1 MSTNKILSNDQIKE
15 MILAARGDLAPD
27 LVLKN
32 ARIVN
37 VFTKE
42 IESGDV
48 AIKDGYIVG
57 IGEFNGEEEI
67 DIGGRIICPGL
78 IDGHIHIESSM
89 ISPSEFAGAVAPHGT
104 TAVIADPHEIAN
116 VAGEEGIR
124 YMLEASAGLP
134 VDIFFMLPSCVPATP
149 LDESGAELSADELEP
164 FYKEERVAG
173 LAELMNSFGTV
184 RADEEIIRKIQGA
197 NSYGKRIDGHAPFL
211 TGKDLNAYITAGVRS
226 DHECSSAEE
235 AVEKLKLGQ
244 YIMIREGTAAR
255 NLEALLPLFDDKYCD
270 RCMLVTDDK
279 HGSDLI
285 DNGHIDYIIR
295 KAIRAGKD
303 PLNAIKMATLN
314 AAMYFGLK
322 DRGAIAPG
330 YIADIIV
337 LSDLKE
343 FTVEKVFKNGRLT
356 VDGGKNVRAIKSPSI
371 DKEKYPRVF
380 NSFNLREIKPSD
392 LEIRDEG
399 TKKRVI
405 KVIPGQILTEELIVE
420 SSSKQAEPD
429 KDIIKLAVIERH
441 KGTGHTGVGF
451 VSGYGLKK
459 GAIAS
464 SVAHDS
470 HNLIVA
476 GCTDD
481 DMALAANTVRENGGG
496 LAVVCDGKVLSSLP
510 LPIGGLM
517 CEMNVNDVEDILR
530 VMKEQA
536 RQLGVN
542 EGIDPFMTLAF
553 TALPVIPKLRLL
565 TQGVVD
571 VDKQSYVPV
580 MF

>member
-1 MSTNKILSNDQIKE
+1 MSTNKIFSNDQIKE

-57 IGEFNGEEEI
+57 IGEFDGEEEI
-67 DIGGRIICPGL
+67 DVGGRIICPGL

-124 YMLEASAGLP
+124 YMLEASEGLP

-235 AVEKLKLGQ
+235 AIEKLKLGQ

-337 LSDLKE
+337 LSDLEE

-517 CEMNVNDVEDILR
+517 CEMNVNEVEDILR

>member
-1 MSTNKILSNDQIKE
+1 MSTNKIFSNDQIKE

-57 IGEFNGEEEI
+57 IGEFDGEEEI
-67 DIGGRIICPGL
+67 DVGGRIICPGL

-184 RADEEIIRKIQGA
+184 RADEEIIRKIHGA

-235 AVEKLKLGQ
+235 AIEKLKLGQ

-314 AAMYFGLK
+314 AARRFS
-322 DRGAIAPG
+322 RTV
-330 YIADIIV
+330 V
-337 LSDLKE
+337 LPSTAE
-343 FTVEKVFKNGRLT
+343 RMSGR
-356 VDGGKNVRAIKSPSI
+356 
-371 DKEKYPRVF
+371 
-380 NSFNLREIKPSD
+380 
-392 LEIRDEG
+392 
-399 TKKRVI
+399 
-405 KVIPGQILTEELIVE
+405 
-420 SSSKQAEPD
+420 
-429 KDIIKLAVIERH
+429 
-441 KGTGHTGVGF
+441 
-451 VSGYGLKK
+451 
-459 GAIAS
+459 
-464 SVAHDS
+464 
-470 HNLIVA
+470 
-476 GCTDD
+476 
-481 DMALAANTVRENGGG
+481 
-496 LAVVCDGKVLSSLP
+496 
-510 LPIGGLM
+510 
-517 CEMNVNDVEDILR
+517 
-530 VMKEQA
+530 
-536 RQLGVN
+536 
-542 EGIDPFMTLAF
+542 
-553 TALPVIPKLRLL
+553 
-565 TQGVVD
+565 
-571 VDKQSYVPV
+571 
-580 MF
+580 

>member
-1 MSTNKILSNDQIKE
+1 MNTNNMLSNEKIKE
-15 MILAARGDLAPD
+15 MILAARGDLVPD

-37 VFTKE
+37 VFTND
-42 IESGDV
+42 IEPGDV
-48 AIKDGYIVG
+48 AVKDGYIVG
-57 IGEFNGEEEI
+57 IGEYEGKEEI
-67 DIGGRIICPGL
+67 DIGGKVICPGL

-89 ISPSEFAGAVAPHGT
+89 ISPSEFAKAVAPHGT
-104 TAVIADPHEIAN
+104 AAVIADPHEIAN
-116 VAGEEGIR
+116 VAGTDGIR
-124 YMLEASAGLP
+124 FMIEASAGLP

-149 LDESGAELSADELEP
+149 LDESGAELSAAELEP
-164 FYKEERVAG
+164 FYKEEQVAG
-173 LAELMNSFGTV
+173 LAELMNSYGTV

-197 NSYGKRIDGHAPFL
+197 NSCGKRIDGHAPFL
-211 TGKDLNAYITAGVRS
+211 TGKDLNAYITSGVGS
-226 DHECSSAEE
+226 DHECSSFEE
-235 AVEKLKLGQ
+235 ALEKLKRGQ

-279 HGSDLI
+279 HGNDLI

-295 KAIRAGKD
+295 KAVKAGKN

-314 AAMYFGLK
+314 AATYFGLK
-322 DRGAIAPG
+322 NRGAIAPG

-337 LSDLKE
+337 LSDLDD
-343 FTVEKVFKNGRLT
+343 FTVEKVFKNGLLT
-356 VDGGKNVRAIKSPSI
+356 VDGGKLVREIKAPAV
-371 DKEKYPRVF
+371 DKEKYSRVYK
-380 NSFNLREIKPSD
+380 SFNLREIKPSD
-392 LEIRDEG
+392 FEIRDEG
-399 TKKRVI
+399 TRKRVI

-420 SSSKQAEPD
+420 SSSKEAETD

-441 KGTGHTGVGF
+441 KDSGHTGVGF
-451 VSGYGLKK
+451 VTGYGLKK

-476 GCTDD
+476 GCSDS

-496 LAVVCDGKVLSSLP
+496 LAVVCDGEVLSSLP

-517 CEMNVNDVEDILR
+517 CDMDAHEVEDILS

-571 VDKQSYVPV
+571 VDTQSYVPV

>member
-57 IGEFNGEEEI
+57 IGEFDGEDEI

-235 AVEKLKLGQ
+235 AIEKLKLGQ
-244 YIMIREGTAAR
+244 FIMIREGTAAR

-337 LSDLKE
+337 LSDLEE
-343 FTVEKVFKNGRLT
+343 FTVEKVFKNGCLT
-356 VDGGKNVRAIKSPSI
+356 VDGGKNVRAIKSPLI
-371 DKEKYPRVF
+371 DKEKYSRVF

>member
-57 IGEFNGEEEI
+57 IGEFDGEEEI

-235 AVEKLKLGQ
+235 AIEKLKLG
-244 YIMIREGTAAR
+244 
-255 NLEALLPLFDDKYCD
+255 LFDDKYCD

-337 LSDLKE
+337 LSDLEE

-356 VDGGKNVRAIKSPSI
+356 VDGGKNVWAIKSPLI

-476 GCTDD
+476 GCTDG

-517 CEMNVNDVEDILR
+517 CEMNVNEVEDILR

>member
-57 IGEFNGEEEI
+57 IGEFDGEEEI

-235 AVEKLKLGQ
+235 AIEKLKLGQ
-244 YIMIREGTAAR
+244 FIMIREGTAAR

-337 LSDLKE
+337 LSDLE
-343 FTVEKVFKNGRLT
+343 DFTVEKVFKNGRLT

-517 CEMNVNDVEDILR
+517 CEMNVNEVEDILR

>member
-57 IGEFNGEEEI
+57 IGEFDGEDEI

-337 LSDLKE
+337 LSDLEE

-451 VSGYGLKK
+451 VSGYGPKK

-517 CEMNVNDVEDILR
+517 CEMNVYEVEDILR

>member
-57 IGEFNGEEEI
+57 IGEFDGEEEI

-235 AVEKLKLGQ
+235 AIEKLKLGQ

-255 NLEALLPLFDDKYCD
+255 NLEALLPLFDDRYCD

-517 CEMNVNDVEDILR
+517 CEMNVNEVEDILR

>member
-1 MSTNKILSNDQIKE
+1 

-57 IGEFNGEEEI
+57 IGEFDGEEEI

-235 AVEKLKLGQ
+235 AIEKLKLGQ

-337 LSDLKE
+337 LSDLEE

-517 CEMNVNDVEDILR
+517 CEMNVNEVEDILR

>member
-48 AIKDGYIVG
+48 AIKDGYIVS
-57 IGEFNGEEEI
+57 IGEFDGEEEI

-244 YIMIREGTAAR
+244 FIMIREGTAAR

-337 LSDLKE
+337 LSDLEE

-356 VDGGKNVRAIKSPSI
+356 VDGGKNVRAINSPLI

-517 CEMNVNDVEDILR
+517 CEMNVYEVEDILR

>member
-57 IGEFNGEEEI
+57 IGEFDGEDEI

-337 LSDLKE
+337 LSDLEE

-517 CEMNVNDVEDILR
+517 CEMNVNEVEDILR

>member
-57 IGEFNGEEEI
+57 IGEFDGEEEI

-244 YIMIREGTAAR
+244 FIMIREGTAAR

-337 LSDLKE
+337 LSDLE
-343 FTVEKVFKNGRLT
+343 DFTVEKVFKNGCLT
-356 VDGGKNVRAIKSPSI
+356 VDGGKNVRAIKSPLI
-371 DKEKYPRVF
+371 DKEKYSRVF

-517 CEMNVNDVEDILR
+517 CEMNVYEVEDILR

>member
-57 IGEFNGEEEI
+57 IGEFDGEEEI

-235 AVEKLKLGQ
+235 AIEKLKLGQ
-244 YIMIREGTAAR
+244 FIMIREGTAAR

-337 LSDLKE
+337 LSDLE
-343 FTVEKVFKNGRLT
+343 DFTVEKVFKNGRLT
-356 VDGGKNVRAIKSPSI
+356 VDGGKNVRAINSPLI

>member
-1 MSTNKILSNDQIKE
+1 MNTNNMLSNEKIKE
-15 MILAARGDLAPD
+15 MILAARGDLVPD

-37 VFTKE
+37 VFTND
-42 IESGDV
+42 IEPGDV
-48 AIKDGYIVG
+48 AVKDGYIVG
-57 IGEFNGEEEI
+57 IGEYEGKEEI
-67 DIGGRIICPGL
+67 DIGGKVICPGL

-89 ISPSEFAGAVAPHGT
+89 ISPSEFAKAVAPHGT
-104 TAVIADPHEIAN
+104 AAVIADPHEIAN
-116 VAGEEGIR
+116 VAGTDGIR
-124 YMLEASAGLP
+124 FMIEASAGLP

-149 LDESGAELSADELEP
+149 LDESGAELSAAELEP
-164 FYKEERVAG
+164 FYKEDQVAG
-173 LAELMNSFGTV
+173 LAELMNSYGTV

-197 NSYGKRIDGHAPFL
+197 NSCGKRIDGHAPFL
-211 TGKDLNAYITAGVRS
+211 TGKDLNAYITSGVGS
-226 DHECSSAEE
+226 DHECSSFEE
-235 AVEKLKLGQ
+235 ALEKLKRGQ

-255 NLEALLPLFDDKYCD
+255 NLEALLSLFDDKYCD

-279 HGSDLI
+279 HGNDLI

-295 KAIRAGKD
+295 KAVKAGKN

-314 AAMYFGLK
+314 AAAYFGLK
-322 DRGAIAPG
+322 NRGAIAPG

-337 LSDLKE
+337 LSDLDD

-356 VDGGKNVRAIKSPSI
+356 VDGGKLVREIKAPAV
-371 DKEKYPRVF
+371 DKEKYSRVYK
-380 NSFNLREIKPSD
+380 SFNLREIKPSD
-392 LEIRDEG
+392 FEIRDEG
-399 TKKRVI
+399 TRKRVI

-420 SSSKQAEPD
+420 SSSKEAEPD

-441 KGTGHTGVGF
+441 KDSGHTGVGF
-451 VSGYGLKK
+451 VTGYGLKK

-476 GCTDD
+476 GCSDS

-496 LAVVCDGKVLSSLP
+496 LAVVCDGEVLSSLP

-517 CEMNVNDVEDILR
+517 CDMDAHEVEDILS

-571 VDKQSYVPV
+571 VDTQSYVPV

>member
-1 MSTNKILSNDQIKE
+1 MNTNNMLSNEKIKE
-15 MILAARGDLAPD
+15 MILAARGDLVPD

-37 VFTKE
+37 VFTND
-42 IESGDV
+42 IEPGDV
-48 AIKDGYIVG
+48 AVKDGYIVG
-57 IGEFNGEEEI
+57 IGEYEGKEEI
-67 DIGGRIICPGL
+67 DIGGKVICPGL

-89 ISPSEFAGAVAPHGT
+89 ISPSEFAKAVAPHGT
-104 TAVIADPHEIAN
+104 AAVIADPHEIAN
-116 VAGEEGIR
+116 VAGTDGIR
-124 YMLEASAGLP
+124 FMIEASAGLP

-149 LDESGAELSADELEP
+149 LDESGAELSAAELEP
-164 FYKEERVAG
+164 FYKEDQVAG
-173 LAELMNSFGTV
+173 LAELMNSYGTV

-197 NSYGKRIDGHAPFL
+197 NSCGKRIDGHAPFL
-211 TGKDLNAYITAGVRS
+211 TGKDLNAYITSGVGS
-226 DHECSSAEE
+226 DHECSSFEE
-235 AVEKLKLGQ
+235 ALEKLKRGQ

-279 HGSDLI
+279 HGNDLI

-295 KAIRAGKD
+295 KAVKAGKN

-314 AAMYFGLK
+314 TAAYFGLK
-322 DRGAIAPG
+322 NRGAIAPG

-337 LSDLKE
+337 LSDLDD
-343 FTVEKVFKNGRLT
+343 FTVEKVFKNGCLT
-356 VDGGKNVRAIKSPSI
+356 VDGGKLVREIKAPAV
-371 DKEKYPRVF
+371 DKEKYSRVYK
-380 NSFNLREIKPSD
+380 SFNLREIKPSD
-392 LEIRDEG
+392 FEIRDEG
-399 TKKRVI
+399 TRKRVI

-420 SSSKQAEPD
+420 SSSKEAETD

-441 KGTGHTGVGF
+441 KDSGHTGVGF
-451 VSGYGLKK
+451 VTGYGLKK

-476 GCTDD
+476 GCSDS

-496 LAVVCDGKVLSSLP
+496 LAVVCDGEVLSSLP

-517 CEMNVNDVEDILR
+517 CDMDAHEVEDILS

-571 VDKQSYVPV
+571 VDTQSYVPV

>member
-1 MSTNKILSNDQIKE
+1 MNTNNMLSNEKIKE
-15 MILAARGDLAPD
+15 MILAARGDLVPD

-37 VFTKE
+37 VFTND
-42 IESGDV
+42 IEPGDV
-48 AIKDGYIVG
+48 AVKDGYIVG
-57 IGEFNGEEEI
+57 IGEYEGKEEI
-67 DIGGRIICPGL
+67 DIGGKVICPGL

-89 ISPSEFAGAVAPHGT
+89 ISPSEFAKAVAPHGT
-104 TAVIADPHEIAN
+104 AAVIADPHEIAN
-116 VAGEEGIR
+116 VAGTDGIR
-124 YMLEASAGLP
+124 FMIEASAGLP

-149 LDESGAELSADELEP
+149 LDESGAELSAAELEP
-164 FYKEERVAG
+164 FYKEDQVAG
-173 LAELMNSFGTV
+173 LAELMNSYGTV

-197 NSYGKRIDGHAPFL
+197 NSCGKRIDGHAPFL
-211 TGKDLNAYITAGVRS
+211 TGKDLNAYITSGVGS
-226 DHECSSAEE
+226 DHECSSFEE
-235 AVEKLKLGQ
+235 ALEKLKRGQ

-279 HGSDLI
+279 HGNDLI

-295 KAIRAGKD
+295 KAVKAGKN

-314 AAMYFGLK
+314 AAAYFGLK
-322 DRGAIAPG
+322 NRGAIAPG

-337 LSDLKE
+337 LSDLDD

-356 VDGGKNVRAIKSPSI
+356 VDGGKLVREIKAPAV
-371 DKEKYPRVF
+371 DKEKYSRVYK
-380 NSFNLREIKPSD
+380 SFNLREIKPSD
-392 LEIRDEG
+392 FEIRDEG
-399 TKKRVI
+399 TRKRVI

-420 SSSKQAEPD
+420 SSSKEAETD

-441 KGTGHTGVGF
+441 KDSGHTGVGF
-451 VSGYGLKK
+451 VTGYGLKK

-476 GCTDD
+476 GCSDS

-496 LAVVCDGKVLSSLP
+496 LAVVCDGEVLSSLP

-517 CEMNVNDVEDILR
+517 CDMDAHEVEDILS

-571 VDKQSYVPV
+571 VDTQSYVPV

>member
-1 MSTNKILSNDQIKE
+1 MSTDKMLSNDQIKE

-57 IGEFNGEEEI
+57 IGKFDGEEEI
-67 DIGGRIICPGL
+67 DVGGRIICPGL

-197 NSYGKRIDGHAPFL
+197 NSSGKRIDGHAPFL

-235 AVEKLKLGQ
+235 AIEKLKLGQ

-337 LSDLKE
+337 LSDLEE

-405 KVIPGQILTEELIVE
+405 KVIPGQILTEELIME

-517 CEMNVNDVEDILR
+517 CEMNVNEVEDILR

>member
-1 MSTNKILSNDQIKE
+1 MNTNNMLSNEQIKE
-15 MILAARGDLAPD
+15 MILAARGDLVPD

-37 VFTKE
+37 VFTNE
-42 IESGDV
+42 IEPGDV
-48 AIKDGYIVG
+48 AVKDGYIVG
-57 IGEFNGEEEI
+57 IGDYEGKEEI
-67 DIGGRIICPGL
+67 DIGGKVICPGL

-89 ISPSEFAGAVAPHGT
+89 ISPSEFAKAVAPHGT
-104 TAVIADPHEIAN
+104 AAVIADPHEIAN
-116 VAGEEGIR
+116 VAGTDGIR
-124 YMLEASAGLP
+124 FMIEASAGLP

-149 LDESGAELSADELEP
+149 LDESGAVLSAAELEP
-164 FYKEERVAG
+164 FYKEEQVAG
-173 LAELMNSFGTV
+173 LAELMNSYGTV

-197 NSYGKRIDGHAPFL
+197 NSCGKRIDGHAPFL
-211 TGKDLNAYITAGVRS
+211 TGKDLNAYITSGVGS
-226 DHECSSAEE
+226 DHECSSFEE
-235 AVEKLKLGQ
+235 ALEKLKRGQ

-279 HGSDLI
+279 HGNDLI

-295 KAIRAGKD
+295 KAVKAGKN

-314 AAMYFGLK
+314 AATYFGLK
-322 DRGAIAPG
+322 NRGAIAPG

-337 LSDLKE
+337 LSDLDD
-343 FTVEKVFKNGRLT
+343 FTVEKVFKNGFLT
-356 VDGGKNVRAIKSPSI
+356 VDGGKLVREIKAPAV
-371 DKEKYPRVF
+371 DKEKYSRVYK
-380 NSFNLREIKPSD
+380 SFNLREIKPSD
-392 LEIRDEG
+392 FEIRDEG
-399 TKKRVI
+399 TRKRVI

-420 SSSKQAEPD
+420 SSSKEAETD

-441 KGTGHTGVGF
+441 KDSGHTGVGF
-451 VSGYGLKK
+451 VTGYGLKE

-476 GCTDD
+476 GCSDS

-496 LAVVCDGKVLSSLP
+496 LAVVCDGEVLSSLP

-517 CEMNVNDVEDILR
+517 CDMNAHEVEDILS

-571 VDKQSYVPV
+571 VDTQSYVPV

>member
-57 IGEFNGEEEI
+57 IGEFDGEEEI

-235 AVEKLKLGQ
+235 AIEKLKLGQ
-244 YIMIREGTAAR
+244 FIMIREGTAAR

-337 LSDLKE
+337 LSDLEE

-356 VDGGKNVRAIKSPSI
+356 VDGGKNVWAIKSPLI

-476 GCTDD
+476 GCTDG

-517 CEMNVNDVEDILR
+517 CEMNVNEVEDILR

>member
-1 MSTNKILSNDQIKE
+1 MSTNKILSNNQIKE

-57 IGEFNGEEEI
+57 IGEYDGAENI
-67 DIGGRIICPGL
+67 DIGGRVICPGL

-235 AVEKLKLGQ
+235 AIEKLKLGQ

-279 HGSDLI
+279 HGGDLI

-337 LSDLKE
+337 LSDLEE

-371 DKEKYPRVF
+371 DKEKYPHVF

-517 CEMNVNDVEDILR
+517 CEMNVNEVEDILR

>member
-1 MSTNKILSNDQIKE
+1 MNTNNMLSNEKIKE
-15 MILAARGDLAPD
+15 MILAARGDLVPD

-37 VFTKE
+37 VFTNE
-42 IESGDV
+42 IEPGDV
-48 AIKDGYIVG
+48 AVKDGYIVG
-57 IGEFNGEEEI
+57 IGDYEGKEEI
-67 DIGGRIICPGL
+67 DIGGKVICPGL

-89 ISPSEFAGAVAPHGT
+89 ISPSEFAKAVAPHGT
-104 TAVIADPHEIAN
+104 AAVIADPHEIAN
-116 VAGEEGIR
+116 VAGTDGIR
-124 YMLEASAGLP
+124 FMIEASAGLP

-149 LDESGAELSADELEP
+149 LDESGAELSAAELEP
-164 FYKEERVAG
+164 FYKEEQVAG
-173 LAELMNSFGTV
+173 LAELMNSYGTV

-197 NSYGKRIDGHAPFL
+197 NSCGKRIDGHAPFL
-211 TGKDLNAYITAGVRS
+211 TGKDLNAYITSGVGS
-226 DHECSSAEE
+226 DHECSSFEE
-235 AVEKLKLGQ
+235 ALEKLKRGQ

-279 HGSDLI
+279 HGNDLI

-295 KAIRAGKD
+295 KAVKAGKN
-303 PLNAIKMATLN
+303 PLNAIKMATFN
-314 AAMYFGLK
+314 AATYFGLK
-322 DRGAIAPG
+322 NRGAIAPG

-337 LSDLKE
+337 LSDLDD
-343 FTVEKVFKNGRLT
+343 FTVEKVFKNGCLT
-356 VDGGKNVRAIKSPSI
+356 VDGGKLVLEIKAPAV
-371 DKEKYPRVF
+371 DKEKYSRVYK
-380 NSFNLREIKPSD
+380 SFNLREIKPSD
-392 LEIRDEG
+392 FEIRDEG
-399 TKKRVI
+399 TRKRVI

-420 SSSKQAEPD
+420 SSSKEAETD

-441 KGTGHTGVGF
+441 KDSGHTGVGF
-451 VSGYGLKK
+451 VTGYGLKK

-476 GCTDD
+476 GCSDS

-496 LAVVCDGKVLSSLP
+496 LAVVCDGEVLSSLP

-517 CEMNVNDVEDILR
+517 CDMDAHEVEDILS

>member
-57 IGEFNGEEEI
+57 IGEFDGEEEI

-235 AVEKLKLGQ
+235 AIEKLKLGQ
-244 YIMIREGTAAR
+244 FIMIREGTAAR

-337 LSDLKE
+337 LSDLEE

-517 CEMNVNDVEDILR
+517 CEMNVNEVEDILR

>member
-1 MSTNKILSNDQIKE
+1 MSTNKIFSNDQIKE

-57 IGEFNGEEEI
+57 IGEFDGEEEI

-337 LSDLKE
+337 LSDLEE

-441 KGTGHTGVGF
+441 KGTGHTGGGF

-517 CEMNVNDVEDILR
+517 CEMNVYEVEDILR

>member
-1 MSTNKILSNDQIKE
+1 MNTNNMLSNEQIKE
-15 MILAARGDLAPD
+15 MILAARGDLVPD

-37 VFTKE
+37 VFTNE
-42 IESGDV
+42 IEPGDV
-48 AIKDGYIVG
+48 AVKDGYIVG
-57 IGEFNGEEEI
+57 IGEYEGKEEI
-67 DIGGRIICPGL
+67 DIGGKVICPGL

-89 ISPSEFAGAVAPHGT
+89 ISPSEFAKAVAPHGT
-104 TAVIADPHEIAN
+104 AAVIADPHEIAN
-116 VAGEEGIR
+116 VAGTDGIR
-124 YMLEASAGLP
+124 FMIEASAGLP
-134 VDIFFMLPSCVPATP
+134 VDVFFMLPSCVPATP
-149 LDESGAELSADELEP
+149 LDESGAELSAAELEP
-164 FYKEERVAG
+164 FYKEEQVAG
-173 LAELMNSFGTV
+173 LAELMNSYGTV

-197 NSYGKRIDGHAPFL
+197 NSCGKRIDGHAPFL
-211 TGKDLNAYITAGVRS
+211 TGKDLNAYITSGVGS
-226 DHECSSAEE
+226 DHECSSFEE
-235 AVEKLKLGQ
+235 ALEKLKRGQ

-279 HGSDLI
+279 HGNDLI

-295 KAIRAGKD
+295 KAVKAGKN

-314 AAMYFGLK
+314 AAAYFGLK
-322 DRGAIAPG
+322 NRGAIAPG

-337 LSDLKE
+337 LSDLDD
-343 FTVEKVFKNGRLT
+343 FTVEKVFKNGCLT
-356 VDGGKNVRAIKSPSI
+356 VDGGKLVREIKAPAV
-371 DKEKYPRVF
+371 DKEKYSRVYK
-380 NSFNLREIKPSD
+380 SFNLREIKPSD
-392 LEIRDEG
+392 FEIRDEG
-399 TKKRVI
+399 TRKRVI

-420 SSSKQAEPD
+420 SSSKEAETD

-441 KGTGHTGVGF
+441 KDSGHTGVGF
-451 VSGYGLKK
+451 VTGYGLKK

-476 GCTDD
+476 GCSDS

-496 LAVVCDGKVLSSLP
+496 LAVVCDGEVLSSLP

-517 CEMNVNDVEDILR
+517 CDMDAHEVEDILS

-571 VDKQSYVPV
+571 VDSQSYVPV

>member
-1 MSTNKILSNDQIKE
+1 MNTNNMLSNEQIKE
-15 MILAARGDLAPD
+15 MILAARGDLVPD

-37 VFTKE
+37 VFTNE
-42 IESGDV
+42 IEPGDV
-48 AIKDGYIVG
+48 AVKDGYIVG
-57 IGEFNGEEEI
+57 IGDYEGKEEI
-67 DIGGRIICPGL
+67 DIGGKVICPGL

-89 ISPSEFAGAVAPHGT
+89 ISPSEFAKAVAPHGT
-104 TAVIADPHEIAN
+104 AAVIADPHEIAN
-116 VAGEEGIR
+116 VAGTDGIR
-124 YMLEASAGLP
+124 FMIEASAGLP
-134 VDIFFMLPSCVPATP
+134 VDVFFMLPSCVPATP
-149 LDESGAELSADELEP
+149 LDESGAELSAAELEP
-164 FYKEERVAG
+164 FYKEDQVAG
-173 LAELMNSFGTV
+173 LAELMNSYGTV

-211 TGKDLNAYITAGVRS
+211 TGKDLNAYITSGVGS
-226 DHECSSAEE
+226 DHECSSFEE
-235 AVEKLKLGQ
+235 ALEKLKRGQ

-279 HGSDLI
+279 HGNDLI

-295 KAIRAGKD
+295 KAVKAGKN

-314 AAMYFGLK
+314 AATYFGLK
-322 DRGAIAPG
+322 NRGAIAPG

-337 LSDLKE
+337 LSDLDD

-356 VDGGKNVRAIKSPSI
+356 VDGGKLVREIKAPAV
-371 DKEKYPRVF
+371 DKEKYSRVYK
-380 NSFNLREIKPSD
+380 SFNLREIKPSD
-392 LEIRDEG
+392 FEIRDEG
-399 TKKRVI
+399 TRKRVI

-420 SSSKQAEPD
+420 SSSKEAETD

-441 KGTGHTGVGF
+441 KDSGHTGVGF
-451 VSGYGLKK
+451 VTGYGLKK

-476 GCTDD
+476 GCSDS

-496 LAVVCDGKVLSSLP
+496 LAVVCDGEVLSSLP

-517 CEMNVNDVEDILR
+517 CDMDAHEVEDILS

-571 VDKQSYVPV
+571 VDTQSYVPV

>member
-1 MSTNKILSNDQIKE
+1 MNTNNMFSNEQIKE
-15 MILAARGDLAPD
+15 MILAARGDLVPD

-37 VFTKE
+37 VFTND
-42 IESGDV
+42 IEPGDV
-48 AIKDGYIVG
+48 AVKDGYIVG
-57 IGEFNGEEEI
+57 IGEYEGKEEI
-67 DIGGRIICPGL
+67 DIGGKVICPGL

-89 ISPSEFAGAVAPHGT
+89 ISPSEFAKAVAPHGT
-104 TAVIADPHEIAN
+104 AAVIADPHEIAN
-116 VAGEEGIR
+116 VAGTDGIR
-124 YMLEASAGLP
+124 FMIEASAGLP

-149 LDESGAELSADELEP
+149 LDESGAELSAAELEP
-164 FYKEERVAG
+164 FYKEDQVAG
-173 LAELMNSFGTV
+173 LAELMNSYGTV

-197 NSYGKRIDGHAPFL
+197 NSCGKRIDGHAPFL
-211 TGKDLNAYITAGVRS
+211 TGKDLNAYITSGVGS
-226 DHECSSAEE
+226 DHECSSFEE
-235 AVEKLKLGQ
+235 ALEKLKRGQ

-255 NLEALLPLFDDKYCD
+255 NLEALLHLFDDKYCD

-279 HGSDLI
+279 HGNDLI

-295 KAIRAGKD
+295 KAVKAGKN

-314 AAMYFGLK
+314 TAAYFGLK
-322 DRGAIAPG
+322 NRGAIAPG

-337 LSDLKE
+337 LSDLDD
-343 FTVEKVFKNGRLT
+343 FTVEKVFKNGCLT
-356 VDGGKNVRAIKSPSI
+356 VDGGKLVREIKAPAV
-371 DKEKYPRVF
+371 DKEKYSRVYK
-380 NSFNLREIKPSD
+380 SFNLREIKPSD
-392 LEIRDEG
+392 FEIRDEG
-399 TKKRVI
+399 TRKRVI

-420 SSSKQAEPD
+420 SSSKEAETD

-441 KGTGHTGVGF
+441 KDSGHTGVGF
-451 VSGYGLKK
+451 VTGYGLKK

-476 GCTDD
+476 GCSDS

-496 LAVVCDGKVLSSLP
+496 LAVVCDGEVLSSLP

-517 CEMNVNDVEDILR
+517 CDMDAHEVEDRLS

-571 VDKQSYVPV
+571 VDTQSYVPV

>member
-1 MSTNKILSNDQIKE
+1 MNTNNMLSNEKIKE
-15 MILAARGDLAPD
+15 MILAARGDLVPD

-37 VFTKE
+37 VFTND
-42 IESGDV
+42 IEPGDV
-48 AIKDGYIVG
+48 AVKDGYIVG
-57 IGEFNGEEEI
+57 IGEYEGKEEI
-67 DIGGRIICPGL
+67 DIGGKVICPGL

-89 ISPSEFAGAVAPHGT
+89 ISPSEFAKAVAPHGT
-104 TAVIADPHEIAN
+104 AAVIADPHEIAN
-116 VAGEEGIR
+116 VAGTDGIR
-124 YMLEASAGLP
+124 FMIEASAGLP

-149 LDESGAELSADELEP
+149 LDESGAELSAAELEP
-164 FYKEERVAG
+164 FYKEDQVAG
-173 LAELMNSFGTV
+173 LAELMNSYGTV

-197 NSYGKRIDGHAPFL
+197 NSCGKRIDGHAPFL
-211 TGKDLNAYITAGVRS
+211 TGKDLNAYITSGVGS
-226 DHECSSAEE
+226 DHECSSFEE
-235 AVEKLKLGQ
+235 ALEKLKRGQ

-279 HGSDLI
+279 HGNDLI

-295 KAIRAGKD
+295 KAVKAGKN

-314 AAMYFGLK
+314 TAAYFGLK
-322 DRGAIAPG
+322 NRGAIAPG

-337 LSDLKE
+337 LSDLDD
-343 FTVEKVFKNGRLT
+343 FTVEKVFKNGCLT
-356 VDGGKNVRAIKSPSI
+356 VDGGKLVREIKAPAV
-371 DKEKYPRVF
+371 DKEKYSRVYK
-380 NSFNLREIKPSD
+380 SFNLREIKPSD
-392 LEIRDEG
+392 FEIRDEG
-399 TKKRVI
+399 TRKRVI

-420 SSSKQAEPD
+420 SSSKEAETD

-441 KGTGHTGVGF
+441 KDSGHTGVGF
-451 VSGYGLKK
+451 VTGYGLKK

-476 GCTDD
+476 GCSDS

-496 LAVVCDGKVLSSLP
+496 LAVVCDGEVLSSLP

-517 CEMNVNDVEDILR
+517 CDMDAHEVEDRLS

-571 VDKQSYVPV
+571 VDTQSYVPV

>member
-1 MSTNKILSNDQIKE
+1 MNTNNMFSNEQIKE
-15 MILAARGDLAPD
+15 MILAARGDLVPD

-37 VFTKE
+37 VFTND
-42 IESGDV
+42 IEPGDV
-48 AIKDGYIVG
+48 AVKDGYIVG
-57 IGEFNGEEEI
+57 IGEYEGKEEI
-67 DIGGRIICPGL
+67 DIGGKVICPGL

-89 ISPSEFAGAVAPHGT
+89 ISPSEFAKAVAPHGT
-104 TAVIADPHEIAN
+104 AAVIADPHEIAN
-116 VAGEEGIR
+116 VAGTDGIR
-124 YMLEASAGLP
+124 FMIEESAGLP

-149 LDESGAELSADELEP
+149 LDESGAELSAAELEP
-164 FYKEERVAG
+164 FYKEDQVAG
-173 LAELMNSFGTV
+173 LAELMNSYGTV

-197 NSYGKRIDGHAPFL
+197 NSCGKRIDGHAPFL
-211 TGKDLNAYITAGVRS
+211 TGKDLNAYITSGVGS
-226 DHECSSAEE
+226 DHECSSFEE
-235 AVEKLKLGQ
+235 ALEKLKRGQ

-279 HGSDLI
+279 HGNDLI

-295 KAIRAGKD
+295 KAVKAGKN

-314 AAMYFGLK
+314 TAAYFGLK
-322 DRGAIAPG
+322 NRGAIAPG

-337 LSDLKE
+337 LSDLDD
-343 FTVEKVFKNGRLT
+343 FTVEKVFKNGCLT
-356 VDGGKNVRAIKSPSI
+356 VDGGKLVREIKAPAV
-371 DKEKYPRVF
+371 DKEKYSRVYK
-380 NSFNLREIKPSD
+380 SFNLREIKPSD
-392 LEIRDEG
+392 FEIRDEG
-399 TKKRVI
+399 TRKRVI

-420 SSSKQAEPD
+420 SSSKEAETD

-441 KGTGHTGVGF
+441 KDSGHTGVGF
-451 VSGYGLKK
+451 VTGYGLKK

-476 GCTDD
+476 GCSDS

-496 LAVVCDGKVLSSLP
+496 LAVVCDGEVLSSLP

-517 CEMNVNDVEDILR
+517 CDMDAHEVEDRLS

-571 VDKQSYVPV
+571 VDTQSYVPV

>member
-48 AIKDGYIVG
+48 AIKDGYIVS
-57 IGEFNGEEEI
+57 IGEFDGEEEI

-235 AVEKLKLGQ
+235 TIEKLKLGQ

-337 LSDLKE
+337 LSDLEE

-356 VDGGKNVRAIKSPSI
+356 VDGGKNVRAINSPLI

-517 CEMNVNDVEDILR
+517 CEMNVYEVEDILR

>member
-57 IGEFNGEEEI
+57 IGEFDGEEEI

-124 YMLEASAGLP
+124 YMLEASVGLP

-235 AVEKLKLGQ
+235 AIEKLKLGQ

-337 LSDLKE
+337 LSDLE
-343 FTVEKVFKNGRLT
+343 DFTVEKVFKNGRLT
-356 VDGGKNVRAIKSPSI
+356 VDGGKNVWAINSPLI

-476 GCTDD
+476 GCTDG

>member
-1 MSTNKILSNDQIKE
+1 MNTNNMFSNEKIKE
-15 MILAARGDLAPD
+15 MILAARGDLVPD

-37 VFTKE
+37 VFTND
-42 IESGDV
+42 IEPGDV
-48 AIKDGYIVG
+48 AVKDGYIVG
-57 IGEFNGEEEI
+57 IGEYEGKEEI
-67 DIGGRIICPGL
+67 DIGGKVICPGL

-89 ISPSEFAGAVAPHGT
+89 ISPSEFAKAVAPHGT
-104 TAVIADPHEIAN
+104 AAVIADPHEIAN
-116 VAGEEGIR
+116 VAGTDGIR
-124 YMLEASAGLP
+124 FMIEASAGLP

-149 LDESGAELSADELEP
+149 LDESGAELSAAELEP
-164 FYKEERVAG
+164 FYKEDQVAG
-173 LAELMNSFGTV
+173 LAELMNSYGTV

-197 NSYGKRIDGHAPFL
+197 NSCGKRIDGHAPFL
-211 TGKDLNAYITAGVRS
+211 TGKDLNAYITSGVGS
-226 DHECSSAEE
+226 DHECSSFEE
-235 AVEKLKLGQ
+235 ALEKLKRGQ

-279 HGSDLI
+279 HGNDLI

-295 KAIRAGKD
+295 KAVKAGKN
-303 PLNAIKMATLN
+303 PLNAIKMATFN
-314 AAMYFGLK
+314 TAAYFGLK
-322 DRGAIAPG
+322 NRGAIAPG

-337 LSDLKE
+337 LSDLDD
-343 FTVEKVFKNGRLT
+343 FTVEKVFKNGCLT
-356 VDGGKNVRAIKSPSI
+356 VDGGKLVREIKAPAV
-371 DKEKYPRVF
+371 DKEKYSRVYK
-380 NSFNLREIKPSD
+380 SFNLREIKPSD
-392 LEIRDEG
+392 FEIRDEG
-399 TKKRVI
+399 TRKRVI

-420 SSSKQAEPD
+420 SSSKEAETD

-441 KGTGHTGVGF
+441 KDSGHTGVGF
-451 VSGYGLKK
+451 VTGYGLKK

-476 GCTDD
+476 GCSDS

-496 LAVVCDGKVLSSLP
+496 LAVVCDGEVLSSLP

-517 CEMNVNDVEDILR
+517 CDMDAHEVEDILS

-571 VDKQSYVPV
+571 VDTQSYVPV

>member
-57 IGEFNGEEEI
+57 IGEFDGEEEI

-124 YMLEASAGLP
+124 YMLEASAVLP

-235 AVEKLKLGQ
+235 AIEKLKLGQ

-337 LSDLKE
+337 LSDLEE

-356 VDGGKNVRAIKSPSI
+356 VDGGKNVRAINSPLI

-496 LAVVCDGKVLSSLP
+496 LAVVCDGKALSSLP

-517 CEMNVNDVEDILR
+517 CEMNVYEVEDILR

>member
-1 MSTNKILSNDQIKE
+1 MNTNNMLSNEKIKE
-15 MILAARGDLAPD
+15 MILAARGDLVPD

-37 VFTKE
+37 VFTNE
-42 IESGDV
+42 IEPGDV
-48 AIKDGYIVG
+48 AVKDGYIVG
-57 IGEFNGEEEI
+57 IGDYEGKEEI
-67 DIGGRIICPGL
+67 DIGGKVICPGL

-89 ISPSEFAGAVAPHGT
+89 ISPSEFAKAVAPHGT
-104 TAVIADPHEIAN
+104 AAVIADPHEIAN
-116 VAGEEGIR
+116 VAGTDGIR
-124 YMLEASAGLP
+124 FMIEASAGLP

-149 LDESGAELSADELEP
+149 LDESGAELSAAELEP
-164 FYKEERVAG
+164 FYKEEQVAG
-173 LAELMNSFGTV
+173 LAELMNSYGTV

-197 NSYGKRIDGHAPFL
+197 NSCGKRIDGHAPFL
-211 TGKDLNAYITAGVRS
+211 TGKDLNAYISSGVGS
-226 DHECSSAEE
+226 DHECSSFEE
-235 AVEKLKLGQ
+235 ALEKLKRGQ

-279 HGSDLI
+279 HGNDLI

-295 KAIRAGKD
+295 KAVKAGKN
-303 PLNAIKMATLN
+303 PLNAIKMATFN
-314 AAMYFGLK
+314 AATYFGLK
-322 DRGAIAPG
+322 NRGAIAPG

-337 LSDLKE
+337 LSDLDD

-356 VDGGKNVRAIKSPSI
+356 VDGGKLVLEIKAPAV
-371 DKEKYPRVF
+371 DKEKYSRVYK
-380 NSFNLREIKPSD
+380 SFNLREIKPSD
-392 LEIRDEG
+392 FEIRDEG
-399 TKKRVI
+399 TRKRVI

-420 SSSKQAEPD
+420 SSSKEAETD

-441 KGTGHTGVGF
+441 KDSGHTGVGF
-451 VSGYGLKK
+451 VTGYGLKK

-476 GCTDD
+476 GCSDS

-496 LAVVCDGKVLSSLP
+496 LAVVCDGEVLSSLP

-517 CEMNVNDVEDILR
+517 CDMDAHEVEDILS

>member
-57 IGEFNGEEEI
+57 IGEFDGEEEI

-337 LSDLKE
+337 LSDLEE

-356 VDGGKNVRAIKSPSI
+356 VDGGKNVRAINSPLI

>member
-1 MSTNKILSNDQIKE
+1 MNTNNMLSNEQIKE
-15 MILAARGDLAPD
+15 MILAARGDLMPD

-37 VFTKE
+37 VFTNE
-42 IESGDV
+42 IEPGDV
-48 AIKDGYIVG
+48 AVKDGYIVG
-57 IGEFNGEEEI
+57 IGEYEGKEEI
-67 DIGGRIICPGL
+67 DIGGKVICPGL

-89 ISPSEFAGAVAPHGT
+89 ISPSEFAKAVAPHGT
-104 TAVIADPHEIAN
+104 AAVIADPHEIAN
-116 VAGEEGIR
+116 VAGTDGIR
-124 YMLEASAGLP
+124 FMIEASAGLP

-149 LDESGAELSADELEP
+149 LDESGAELSAAELEP
-164 FYKEERVAG
+164 FYKEEQVAG
-173 LAELMNSFGTV
+173 LAELMNSYGTV

-197 NSYGKRIDGHAPFL
+197 NSCGKRIDGHAPFL
-211 TGKDLNAYITAGVRS
+211 TGKDLNAYITSGVGS
-226 DHECSSAEE
+226 DHECSSFEE
-235 AVEKLKLGQ
+235 ALEKLKRGQ

-279 HGSDLI
+279 HGNDLI

-295 KAIRAGKD
+295 KAVKAGKN

-314 AAMYFGLK
+314 AAAYFGLK
-322 DRGAIAPG
+322 NRGAIAPG

-337 LSDLKE
+337 LSDLDD

-356 VDGGKNVRAIKSPSI
+356 VDGGKLVREIKAPAV
-371 DKEKYPRVF
+371 DKEKYSRVYK
-380 NSFNLREIKPSD
+380 SFNLREIKPSD
-392 LEIRDEG
+392 FEIRDEG
-399 TKKRVI
+399 TRKRVI

-420 SSSKQAEPD
+420 SSSKEAETD

-441 KGTGHTGVGF
+441 KDSGHTGVGF
-451 VSGYGLKK
+451 VTGYGLKK

-476 GCTDD
+476 GCSDS

-496 LAVVCDGKVLSSLP
+496 LAVVCDGEVLSSLP

-517 CEMNVNDVEDILR
+517 CDMDAHEVEDILS

-571 VDKQSYVPV
+571 VDTQSYVPV

>member
-1 MSTNKILSNDQIKE
+1 MSTNKIFSNDQIKE

-57 IGEFNGEEEI
+57 IGEFDGEEEI
-67 DIGGRIICPGL
+67 DVGGRIICPGL

-184 RADEEIIRKIQGA
+184 RADEEIIRKIHGA

-235 AVEKLKLGQ
+235 AIEKLKLGQ
-244 YIMIREGTAAR
+244 FIMIREGTAAR

-337 LSDLKE
+337 LSDLEE

-380 NSFNLREIKPSD
+380 NSFSLREIKPSD

-405 KVIPGQILTEELIVE
+405 KVIPGQILTEELIME

-517 CEMNVNDVEDILR
+517 CEMNVNEVEDILR